1 METNTAQNHSAHPKG
16 FTSQLRYVFAALLFL
31 LIATAIIW
39 PTASVADDTAG
50 AASFASPPI
59 GAQHKPPAA
68 VNLQTPSDDD
78 TSVSIMAN
86 GSHIRGFGPNLIVNA
101 YDPPVNASSTT
112 LTITTR
118 HPDAAITSISPGD
131 ADSGTEGHQVTIDN
145 TKMFDNTGVEIVVRA
160 KDGTVVTNHFLVRGF
175 ACNSSLDI
183 GRVDHE
189 ERVCY
194 LLNTIAVKADQDY
207 QFGDVVDL
215 MNDQANWTVTWHS
228 EHLRLIYAKR
238 SPDNLTLTQ
247 LNQEA
252 NRIRAL
258 PWASRVEK
266 ETFAT
271 ASGDNTETQEDSDT
285 PASTPP
291 PTPLTASFHT
301 DDTPENHDG
310 ENTFTFELRFN
321 EEPEL
326 SYTTLRDHAFTING
340 GASVKAKRLDPP
352 SNLRWRIMVEPDSD
366 AAVSV
371 VLSDTA
377 SCDDDGAICTDDSK
391 MLSNQ
396 SALTVEGPASESSAT
411 TNSTATGAPTIAGT
425 TQAGQ
430 TLWASPSGIA
440 DEDGLSD
447 ITFAKESQTSCRGHS
462 KTSSRPPGSH
472 HQSAETADNQ
482 MPGATE

>member
-1 METNTAQNHSAHPKG
+1 M
-16 FTSQLRYVFAALLFL
+16 
-31 LIATAIIW
+31 
-39 PTASVADDTAG
+39 ADDTAG

-59 GAQHKPPAA
+59 GVQHKPTAA
-68 VNLQTPSDDD
+68 VNLQTPSDD

-86 GSHIRGFGPNLIVNA
+86 GSHIRGFRPTQRSNE

-175 ACNSSLDI
+175 SCNSRLNI

-189 ERVCY
+189 GRVCY
-194 LLNTIAVKADQDY
+194 LLNTMAVKADQDY

-238 SPDNLTLTQ
+238 RPNNLTLTQ

-252 NRIRAL
+252 NRILAL

-291 PTPLTASFHT
+291 PPPPPPLTASFHT

-340 GASVKAKRLDPP
+340 GASVKAKRLNPP
-352 SNLRWRIMVEPDSD
+352 SNLRWRITVEPDSD
-366 AAVSV
+366 ADVSV
-371 VLSDTA
+371 VLPATA
-377 SCDDDGAICTDDSK
+377 SCDDDGAICTAESK

-430 TLWASPSGIA
+430 TLRASPSGIA

-462 KTSSRPPGSH
+462 RTSSRPPGSH

-482 MPGATE
+482 MSGATE

>member
-1 METNTAQNHSAHPKG
+1 METDTAQNHSAHPKG
-16 FTSQLRYVFAALLFL
+16 FTSQLRYVFAAPLFL

-59 GAQHKPPAA
+59 GVQHKSTAA
-68 VNLQTPSDDD
+68 VNLQTLSDDD

-86 GSHIRGFGPNLIVNA
+86 GSHIRGFRPTQIINA

-118 HPDAAITSISPGD
+118 HPDAAITSVTPRD
-131 ADSGTEGHQVTIDN
+131 ADSEMDGHQVTIDN
-145 TKMFDNTGVEIVVRA
+145 NRLHDNTGVEIVVTA
-160 KDGTVVTNHFLVRGF
+160 KDGTVVTNTLLIRGF
-175 ACNSSLDI
+175 SCNSRLNI

-189 ERVCY
+189 ERICY

-207 QFGDVVDL
+207 QLSDVVDL
-215 MNDQANWTVTWHS
+215 MNDQANWTVAWHS

-238 SPDNLTLTQ
+238 SPDNLTLIQ

-252 NRIRAL
+252 NRILAL

-271 ASGDNTETQEDSDT
+271 ATGDNTETQEEPDA
-285 PASTPP
+285 PASTPS
-291 PTPLTASFHT
+291 TPLTASFHT

-352 SNLRWRIMVEPDSD
+352 SNLRWRITVEPDSD
-366 AAVSV
+366 ADVSV
-371 VLSDTA
+371 VLPATA
-377 SCDDDGAICTDDSK
+377 SCDDDGAICTAESK
-391 MLSNQ
+391 MLSNR

-430 TLWASPSGIA
+430 TLRASTSGIA
-440 DEDGLSD
+440 DDDGLSD

-462 KTSSRPPGSH
+462 RTSSRPPGSH

-482 MPGATE
+482 MSGATE